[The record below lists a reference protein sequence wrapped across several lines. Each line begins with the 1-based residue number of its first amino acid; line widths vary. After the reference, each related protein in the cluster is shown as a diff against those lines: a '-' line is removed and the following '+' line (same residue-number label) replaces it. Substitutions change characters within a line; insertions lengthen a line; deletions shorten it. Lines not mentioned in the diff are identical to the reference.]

1 MAKVEQ
7 PSERAGFSIYL
18 FEAVLAVT
26 SGAVGLV
33 KLLKEGSPSA
43 ESIFM
48 MLALPVAAALVA
60 GSLGRLTV
68 EGRTRPHWSAA
79 LAMPA
84 MHGATLYALAKLVEA
99 KYTGIEAPDR
109 IHPSLIWAIPLLI
122 FLSAGAQVLALG
134 LFFALLRKK

>member
-7 PSERAGFSIYL
+7 PVQRAGLSIYL
-18 FEAVLAVT
+18 FEAILAVT
-26 SGAVGLV
+26 SGAVGFV
-33 KLLKEGSPSA
+33 KLLKESSPNA

-60 GSLGRLTV
+60 GALGRLTV

-99 KYTGIEAPDR
+99 KYTGLEAPDR
-109 IHPSLIWAIPLLI
+109 IHPSLIWASTLLV
-122 FLSAGAQVLALG
+122 LVSVGAQVLALG